1 MAVPAS
7 SSLSHI
13 SGFLSSA
20 SPPRLRRSCRSLS
33 SSSSSRRRLRTFR
46 SSGTTV
52 VVCFSDPF
60 VIELAEKIED
70 SVSPVPSSP
79 PLPLLR
85 LRESASRSLLSQ
97 KWPTQKDEAFRF
109 NDTRFLRHSLIN
121 PVQPSSVPPS
131 TALDYDD
138 DHHQHHLIVRIVDG
152 QFLSSSPPSI
162 SDDLPESVFVGPLS
176 AIQDVALLN
185 RVLISFSS
193 EFQEGDLF
201 WSINGIGVPDV
212 VVVFI
217 PTGCIVENPLHFVLY
232 SNQGGGIGDRNEGD
246 PSSVVISNPRILV
259 LVEAGGQVGIVEEFV
274 GNGDSGAYWTNS
286 VIEVVIEEEG
296 KVSHT
301 YIQRQADNS
310 THTKW
315 TRVHQ
320 AATSIYKLTETST
333 GGKLSR
339 HNLHIQQL
347 GSDTVTELSSFH
359 LSGSNQTQDLHS
371 RLVLDHPKGY
381 GRQLHKCI
389 VSDSSGQAIFDG
401 NIQVN
406 KYAQQTD
413 AGQLT
418 RSLLLAPRATVSVKP
433 NLQIV
438 ADDVKCSH
446 GAAISDLEDDQL
458 FYFRARGVDLQTARN
473 ALIFS
478 FAAEVIER
486 LPSSL
491 LRRKVED
498 NVKSLLASKGAIL

>member
-1 MAVPAS
+1 MAAATS
-7 SSLSHI
+7 SSMTHLS
-13 SGFLSSA
+13 GLLPSA
-20 SPPRLRRSCRSLS
+20 SPPRLRRSYPFLS

-46 SSGTTV
+46 SSRTAAI
-52 VVCFSDPF
+52 VCFSDPF
-60 VIELAEKIED
+60 VLELAEKIED
-70 SVSPVPSSP
+70 SVPPLPSSP

-97 KWPTQKDEAFRF
+97 RWPTQKDEAFRF
-109 NDTRFLRHSLIN
+109 TDTRFLRHSLIN
-121 PVQPSSVPPS
+121 PVQPSSVHSS
-131 TALDYDD
+131 TALDYGDD
-138 DHHQHHLIVRIVDG
+138 DHRILHIVDG
-152 QFLSSSPPSI
+152 QLLPSSPPSI
-162 SDDLPESVFVGPLS
+162 SSDLPESVFVGPLS
-176 AIQDVALLN
+176 AIQDEALLN
-185 RVLISFSS
+185 RVLSSFSS
-193 EFQEGDLF
+193 DFQEADLF
-201 WSINGIGVPDV
+201 WSLNGIGVPDV
-212 VVVFI
+212 VVIFI
-217 PTGCIVENPLHFVLY
+217 PTGCIVEKPLHFVLY
-232 SNQGGGIGDRNEGD
+232 SNQGGGIGGKNEGD
-246 PSSVVISNPRILV
+246 PSSVAISNPRMLV

-274 GNGDSGAYWTNS
+274 GSGDSGAYWTNS
-286 VIEVVIEEEG
+286 VIEMVIEEGG

-320 AATSIYKLTETST
+320 ATTSSYNLIETST

-339 HNLHIQQL
+339 HNLHIQQH
-347 GSDTVTELSSFH
+347 GSDTVTELSTFH
-359 LSGSNQTQDLHS
+359 LAGSNQAQDLHS
-371 RLVLDHPKGY
+371 RLVLDHPRGY

-389 VSDSSGQAIFDG
+389 VADSSGQAIFDG

-418 RSLLLAPRATVSVKP
+418 RSLLLAPRATVNVKP

-458 FYFRARGVDLQTARN
+458 FYFQARGVDLQTARN

-498 NVKSLLASKGAIL
+498 NVKSLLAAKGAIL